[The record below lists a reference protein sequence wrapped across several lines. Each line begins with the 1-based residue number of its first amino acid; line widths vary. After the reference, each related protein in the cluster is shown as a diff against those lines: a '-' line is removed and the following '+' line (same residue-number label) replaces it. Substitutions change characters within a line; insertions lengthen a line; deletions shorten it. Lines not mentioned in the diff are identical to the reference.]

1 MNTLNYTFFE
11 EYKLLENLCRDMYHT
26 NTGVTSYIDDMMNTP
41 WRNRCNI
48 ANWESDL
55 IQLKRIRSLLN
66 QLAHTEGTFMEDVC
80 TEKDI
85 QFVKD
90 FYQRII
96 DGTDPLA
103 SKKQNYGN
111 IQMTRTDVNNNRV
124 FKRNQF
130 NRRETTEKE
139 SYLIIAIRI
148 IIIIVFIALMIL
160 LVH

>member
-55 IQLKRIRSLLN
+55 IQLKRIRSLRN

-96 DGTDPLA
+96 DGTDQLA

>member
-1 MNTLNYTFFE
+1 MNTLNHTFFE
-11 EYKLLENLCRDMYHT
+11 KYKSLEKLCREMYQN
-26 NTGVTSYIDDMMNTP
+26 NTGVTSYINDMINTP

-55 IQLKRIRSLLN
+55 IQLKRIRSLRN
-66 QLAHTEGTFMEDVC
+66 QLAHTEEAVMEDVC

-90 FYQRII
+90 FHQRIMN
-96 DGTDPLA
+96 GTDPLA
-103 SKKQNYGN
+103 LKKQNYGN
-111 IQMTRTDVNNNRV
+111 IPMTRTDVNNNRV
-124 FKRNQF
+124 FKRNQS
-130 NRRETTEKE
+130 NRQETTEKE

>member
-1 MNTLNYTFFE
+1 MNTLNHTFFE
-11 EYKLLENLCRDMYHT
+11 KYKSLEKLCRDMYQN
-26 NTGVTSYIDDMMNTP
+26 NTGVTSYINDMMNTP
-41 WRNRCNI
+41 WRNHCNI

-55 IQLKRIRSLLN
+55 IQLKRIRSLRN
-66 QLAHTEGTFMEDVC
+66 QLAHTEEAVMEDVC

-90 FYQRII
+90 FHQRIMN
-96 DGTDPLA
+96 GTDPLA
-103 SKKQNYGN
+103 LKKQNYEN
-111 IQMTRTDVNNNRV
+111 IPMTRTDVNNNRV
-124 FKRNQF
+124 FKRNQS
-130 NRRETTEKE
+130 NRQETTEKE

>member
-55 IQLKRIRSLLN
+55 IQLKRIRSLRN

-103 SKKQNYGN
+103 SKNKTME
-111 IQMTRTDVNNNRV
+111 IS
-124 FKRNQF
+124 K
-130 NRRETTEKE
+130 
-139 SYLIIAIRI
+139 
-148 IIIIVFIALMIL
+148 
-160 LVH
+160 